1 MNAFTAMPP
10 PYFAHSW
17 SSWRKLLLAVC
28 SLSALIAC
36 FLVLSPPQPDY
47 HWSLKVSMASI
58 LCLGSFFILSWF
70 LFKTPYL
77 FTSAY
82 LLALSLFHLGIT
94 VPESF
99 GLMQV
104 RGWQSGYLLKWLE
117 QAGWYTVLA
126 LACIGAGFSLAISP
140 SRLAKLHMPV
150 DPITKRH
157 ALSLAFSDGVGLLLV
172 SGVMFG
178 LAIASFG
185 NLLSYSRVEF
195 FRGVG
200 DTRGLG
206 VFLMIFPSAIT
217 LLMIGAQ
224 TRFEK
229 LFAWALFFLG
239 TALIMLSGYR
249 TSALYPMLIGAVVW
263 VKVGRRIPWVYAAT
277 AVMVIVIAISA
288 VGILR
293 AHKYQEMDVGRLESS
308 VESAS
313 VDDTL
318 KTLGQTGALLA
329 HVLRLVPDIDPY
341 RYGATYIQYVAA
353 SIPNVSTDMV
363 ESGRSAALRESRR
376 DPKAIARSVPSDW
389 LTYRLSPEKF
399 ALGEGVGFTGIGEP
413 YLNFGL
419 PGVIIFFLVLGYLL
433 GSLDQINLLEHPEL
447 LIFSAAMLWHLVQTV
462 RDNFGNFIK
471 PVIFTYIILFVWRRF
486 LAMRPVNRR

>member
-1 MNAFTAMPP
+1 MLISSSTSSPV
-10 PYFAHSW
+10 
-17 SSWRKLLLAVC
+17 SSWKRQLLGAS

-36 FLVLSPPQPDY
+36 FFVLDF
-47 HWSLKVSMASI
+47 HGKDFDWSIKVAMASM
-58 LCLGSFFILSWF
+58 LCLGSFFVLSLR

-82 LLALSLFHLGIT
+82 LLSLSLFHLGIT
-94 VPESF
+94 IPESL

-104 RGWQSGYLLKWLE
+104 EGWRSGSLLKWLG
-117 QAGWYTVLA
+117 QAGWCTVLA
-126 LACIGAGFSLAISP
+126 LACIGMGFSVAVTS
-140 SRLAKLHMPV
+140 SRLSRLHMPV
-150 DPITKRH
+150 DPLVARQS
-157 ALSLAFSDGVGLLLV
+157 LSRAFSDGLGLLLV

-185 NLLSYSRVEF
+185 NLLAYSRVEF

-217 LLMIGAQ
+217 LLVIGAQ
-224 TRFEK
+224 TYFQK
-229 LFAWALFFLG
+229 LFAWTLFLSG
-239 TALIMLSGYR
+239 TVLIMLSGYR

-277 AVMVIVIAISA
+277 AVLVIVIAISA

-293 AHKYQEMDVGRLESS
+293 AHKYQEMDVNKLERS

-313 VDDTL
+313 AEDTF

-329 HVLRLVPDIDPY
+329 HVLRLVPNVDPY
-341 RYGATYIQYVAA
+341 RYGETYIQYVVA
-353 SIPNVSTDMV
+353 SIPNFSMNMV
-363 ESGRSAALRESRR
+363 ESGRSVALREARK
-376 DPKAIARSVPSDW
+376 DPKAIARSAPSDW

-399 ALGEGVGFTGIGEP
+399 AVGEGVGFTGIGEP

-419 PGVIIFFLVLGYLL
+419 PGIGVFFLVLGYLL
-433 GSLDQINLLEHPEL
+433 GRLDQVNLLQQPGF
-447 LIFSAAMLWHLVQTV
+447 LIFSSAMLWHLAQTV
-462 RDNFGNFIK
+462 RDGFGNFIK
-471 PVIFTYIILFVWRRF
+471 PVIFTYIILFFWGRF
-486 LAMRPVNRR
+486 RAMLSKKQS